1 MVEVIKVI
9 DFTDVFVRM
18 KEILYI
24 KVFNCSAADKVE
36 LFQIAE
42 TFKAKVIDYGKDS
55 LLLEFVQ
62 TATKNDAVVKLMK
75 EEFGKIEV
83 VRGGSVGIESI
94 NVMERIKRGR
104 FCVNEKS
111 ITTISLKK
119 INKKSVYQYIYEHRQ
134 TAKLLIVQDLT
145 MGLSTVSQNLNVLEK
160 EGLISRDGFFE
171 STGGRKAQVI
181 QIVPE
186 YRIAVGV
193 GILKNMFHLAAV
205 NLYGE
210 AIAEETVAVPFA
222 QSDAYYDGIASSL
235 ESFLDRNGYDRE
247 KILGVSIATQGI
259 PAPDGESVLY
269 GEILHNTDMKL
280 ADFSTRIPYPCRL
293 EHDSKAAASLEL
305 WNHPEIESAVVFLLN
320 RNLGGAVITNHKVH
334 QGLSMHS
341 GTLEHI
347 CIDPEGPEC
356 YCGQKGCLETYC
368 SANALEAAAQMPV
381 KEFFPALR
389 AGNDAR
395 LTEIWDAYLSHL
407 AYAMKTANLLLDG
420 AVIVSG
426 YLAPYFKEEDCRTL
440 LEKVDAASPFPL
452 VREQL
457 LVGTHG
463 QYTPAIGAALLFIE
477 EFLQSEF

>member
-1 MVEVIKVI
+1 M
-9 DFTDVFVRM
+9 
-18 KEILYI
+18 
-24 KVFNCSAADKVE
+24 
-36 LFQIAE
+36 
-42 TFKAKVIDYGKDS
+42 
-55 LLLEFVQ
+55 
-62 TATKNDAVVKLMK
+62 
-75 EEFGKIEV
+75 
-83 VRGGSVGIESI
+83 
-94 NVMERIKRGR
+94 
-104 FCVNEKS
+104 NEKS
-111 ITTISLKK
+111 ITTITLKK

-134 TAKLLIVQDLT
+134 TAKQQIVQDLT

-181 QIVPE
+181 QIVSE

-395 LTEIWDAYLSHL
+395 LMEIWDAYLSHL

-420 AVIVSG
+420 VVIVSG

>member
-1 MVEVIKVI
+1 M
-9 DFTDVFVRM
+9 TG
-18 KEILYI
+18 LHHLW
-24 KVFNCSAADKVE
+24 NH
-36 LFQIAE
+36 
-42 TFKAKVIDYGKDS
+42 S
-55 LLLEFVQ
+55 L
-62 TATKNDAVVKLMK
+62 
-75 EEFGKIEV
+75 
-83 VRGGSVGIESI
+83 
-94 NVMERIKRGR
+94 
-104 FCVNEKS
+104 
-111 ITTISLKK
+111 
-119 INKKSVYQYIYEHRQ
+119 
-134 TAKLLIVQDLT
+134 
-145 MGLSTVSQNLNVLEK
+145 
-160 EGLISRDGFFE
+160 
-171 STGGRKAQVI
+171 
-181 QIVPE
+181 
-186 YRIAVGV
+186 
-193 GILKNMFHLAAV
+193 
-205 NLYGE
+205 
-210 AIAEETVAVPFA
+210 
-222 QSDAYYDGIASSL
+222 
-235 ESFLDRNGYDRE
+235 YDRE

-440 LEKVDAASPFPL
+440 LEKVNAASPFPL

>member
-1 MVEVIKVI
+1 M
-9 DFTDVFVRM
+9 
-18 KEILYI
+18 
-24 KVFNCSAADKVE
+24 
-36 LFQIAE
+36 
-42 TFKAKVIDYGKDS
+42 
-55 LLLEFVQ
+55 
-62 TATKNDAVVKLMK
+62 
-75 EEFGKIEV
+75 
-83 VRGGSVGIESI
+83 
-94 NVMERIKRGR
+94 
-104 FCVNEKS
+104 NEKS
-111 ITTISLKK
+111 ITTITLKK

-134 TAKLLIVQDLT
+134 TAKQQIVQDLT

-381 KEFFPALR
+381 KEFLPALHMDIPWPKISCLALYQPPELRHKILPRFSDNQGRTVAGGNSGSDQLRNEQQTGSARPYQECSFLGALACAGADHEPCRYR
-389 AGNDAR
+389 ASAGTAR
-395 LTEIWDAYLSHL
+395 RAVPTASGGSH
-407 AYAMKTANLLLDG
+407 
-420 AVIVSG
+420 
-426 YLAPYFKEEDCRTL
+426 
-440 LEKVDAASPFPL
+440 
-452 VREQL
+452 
-457 LVGTHG
+457 
-463 QYTPAIGAALLFIE
+463 
-477 EFLQSEF
+477 

>member
-1 MVEVIKVI
+1 M
-9 DFTDVFVRM
+9 
-18 KEILYI
+18 
-24 KVFNCSAADKVE
+24 
-36 LFQIAE
+36 
-42 TFKAKVIDYGKDS
+42 
-55 LLLEFVQ
+55 
-62 TATKNDAVVKLMK
+62 
-75 EEFGKIEV
+75 
-83 VRGGSVGIESI
+83 
-94 NVMERIKRGR
+94 
-104 FCVNEKS
+104 NEKS
-111 ITTISLKK
+111 ITTITLKK

-134 TAKLLIVQDLT
+134 TAKQQIVQDLT

-305 WNHPEIESAVVFLLN
+305 WNHPEIES
-320 RNLGGAVITNHKVH
+320 
-334 QGLSMHS
+334 
-341 GTLEHI
+341 
-347 CIDPEGPEC
+347 
-356 YCGQKGCLETYC
+356 ETYC

-395 LTEIWDAYLSHL
+395 LMEIWDAYLSHL

>member
-1 MVEVIKVI
+1 M
-9 DFTDVFVRM
+9 
-18 KEILYI
+18 
-24 KVFNCSAADKVE
+24 
-36 LFQIAE
+36 
-42 TFKAKVIDYGKDS
+42 
-55 LLLEFVQ
+55 
-62 TATKNDAVVKLMK
+62 
-75 EEFGKIEV
+75 
-83 VRGGSVGIESI
+83 
-94 NVMERIKRGR
+94 
-104 FCVNEKS
+104 NEKS
-111 ITTISLKK
+111 ITTITLKK

-134 TAKLLIVQDLT
+134 TAKQQIVQDLT

-293 EHDSKAAASLEL
+293 EHDSKAAAP
-305 WNHPEIESAVVFLLN
+305 WNC
-320 RNLGGAVITNHKVH
+320 GITRRLKVRW
-334 QGLSMHS
+334 SS
-341 GTLEHI
+341 
-347 CIDPEGPEC
+347 C
-356 YCGQKGCLETYC
+356 
-368 SANALEAAAQMPV
+368 
-381 KEFFPALR
+381 
-389 AGNDAR
+389 
-395 LTEIWDAYLSHL
+395 
-407 AYAMKTANLLLDG
+407 
-420 AVIVSG
+420 
-426 YLAPYFKEEDCRTL
+426 
-440 LEKVDAASPFPL
+440 
-452 VREQL
+452 
-457 LVGTHG
+457 
-463 QYTPAIGAALLFIE
+463 
-477 EFLQSEF
+477 

>member
-1 MVEVIKVI
+1 M
-9 DFTDVFVRM
+9 
-18 KEILYI
+18 
-24 KVFNCSAADKVE
+24 
-36 LFQIAE
+36 
-42 TFKAKVIDYGKDS
+42 
-55 LLLEFVQ
+55 
-62 TATKNDAVVKLMK
+62 
-75 EEFGKIEV
+75 
-83 VRGGSVGIESI
+83 
-94 NVMERIKRGR
+94 
-104 FCVNEKS
+104 NEKS
-111 ITTISLKK
+111 ITTITLKK

-134 TAKLLIVQDLT
+134 TAKQQIVQDLT

-160 EGLISRDGFFE
+160 EGLISRDGFF
-171 STGGRKAQVI
+171 
-181 QIVPE
+181 
-186 YRIAVGV
+186 AVGV

-356 YCGQKGCLETYC
+356 YC
-368 SANALEAAAQMPV
+368 
-381 KEFFPALR
+381 
-389 AGNDAR
+389 
-395 LTEIWDAYLSHL
+395 
-407 AYAMKTANLLLDG
+407 
-420 AVIVSG
+420 
-426 YLAPYFKEEDCRTL
+426 
-440 LEKVDAASPFPL
+440 ASF
-452 VREQL
+452 
-457 LVGTHG
+457 
-463 QYTPAIGAALLFIE
+463 Y
-477 EFLQSEF
+477 

>member
-1 MVEVIKVI
+1 M
-9 DFTDVFVRM
+9 
-18 KEILYI
+18 
-24 KVFNCSAADKVE
+24 
-36 LFQIAE
+36 
-42 TFKAKVIDYGKDS
+42 
-55 LLLEFVQ
+55 
-62 TATKNDAVVKLMK
+62 
-75 EEFGKIEV
+75 
-83 VRGGSVGIESI
+83 
-94 NVMERIKRGR
+94 
-104 FCVNEKS
+104 NEKS
-111 ITTISLKK
+111 ITTITLKK

-134 TAKLLIVQDLT
+134 TAKQQIVQDLT

-280 ADFSTRIPYPCRL
+280 ADFS
-293 EHDSKAAASLEL
+293 LEL

-356 YCGQKGCLETYC
+356 YC
-368 SANALEAAAQMPV
+368 
-381 KEFFPALR
+381 
-389 AGNDAR
+389 
-395 LTEIWDAYLSHL
+395 
-407 AYAMKTANLLLDG
+407 
-420 AVIVSG
+420 
-426 YLAPYFKEEDCRTL
+426 
-440 LEKVDAASPFPL
+440 ASF
-452 VREQL
+452 
-457 LVGTHG
+457 
-463 QYTPAIGAALLFIE
+463 Y
-477 EFLQSEF
+477 

>member
-1 MVEVIKVI
+1 M
-9 DFTDVFVRM
+9 
-18 KEILYI
+18 
-24 KVFNCSAADKVE
+24 
-36 LFQIAE
+36 
-42 TFKAKVIDYGKDS
+42 
-55 LLLEFVQ
+55 
-62 TATKNDAVVKLMK
+62 
-75 EEFGKIEV
+75 
-83 VRGGSVGIESI
+83 
-94 NVMERIKRGR
+94 
-104 FCVNEKS
+104 NEKS
-111 ITTISLKK
+111 ITTITLKK

-134 TAKLLIVQDLT
+134 TAKQQIVQDLT

-305 WNHPEIESAVVFLLN
+305 WNHPEIESAVVF
-320 RNLGGAVITNHKVH
+320 RECAGSGGTDAGQRVFPGAAGRKRCASYGNLGCVPVPPCLCNEDSKSAARRSGDCERLPCAVF
-334 QGLSMHS
+334 Q
-341 GTLEHI
+341 
-347 CIDPEGPEC
+347 
-356 YCGQKGCLETYC
+356 
-368 SANALEAAAQMPV
+368 
-381 KEFFPALR
+381 R
-389 AGNDAR
+389 RR
-395 LTEIWDAYLSHL
+395 LPD
-407 AYAMKTANLLLDG
+407 TA
-420 AVIVSG
+420 
-426 YLAPYFKEEDCRTL
+426 
-440 LEKVDAASPFPL
+440 
-452 VREQL
+452 
-457 LVGTHG
+457 
-463 QYTPAIGAALLFIE
+463 
-477 EFLQSEF
+477 

>member
-1 MVEVIKVI
+1 M
-9 DFTDVFVRM
+9 
-18 KEILYI
+18 
-24 KVFNCSAADKVE
+24 
-36 LFQIAE
+36 
-42 TFKAKVIDYGKDS
+42 
-55 LLLEFVQ
+55 
-62 TATKNDAVVKLMK
+62 
-75 EEFGKIEV
+75 
-83 VRGGSVGIESI
+83 
-94 NVMERIKRGR
+94 
-104 FCVNEKS
+104 NEKS
-111 ITTISLKK
+111 ITTITLKK

-134 TAKLLIVQDLT
+134 TAKQQIVQDLT

-347 CIDPEGPEC
+347 CIDPDGPKC
-356 YCGQKGCLETYC
+356 YCGNHGCLETYC
-368 SANALEAAAQMPV
+368 SANALKVTAGMPI
-381 KEFFPALR
+381 KDFFNLLHQTQAPNLIQ
-389 AGNDAR
+389 
-395 LTEIWDAYLSHL
+395 IWRNYLDHL
-407 AYAMKTANLLLDG
+407 AFAIRNLNL
-420 AVIVSG
+420 VIDSPVIISG
-426 YLAPYFKEEDCRTL
+426 YLAPYFLDADMQYLLNKVNEGSLFQMTED
-440 LEKVDAASPFPL
+440 
-452 VREQL
+452 QL
-457 LVGTHG
+457 LVGNHG
-463 QYTPAIGAALLFIE
+463 QYTPAIGAALYYIK
-477 EFLQSEF
+477 EFLTPVVS

>member
-1 MVEVIKVI
+1 M
-9 DFTDVFVRM
+9 
-18 KEILYI
+18 
-24 KVFNCSAADKVE
+24 
-36 LFQIAE
+36 
-42 TFKAKVIDYGKDS
+42 
-55 LLLEFVQ
+55 
-62 TATKNDAVVKLMK
+62 
-75 EEFGKIEV
+75 
-83 VRGGSVGIESI
+83 
-94 NVMERIKRGR
+94 
-104 FCVNEKS
+104 NEKS
-111 ITTISLKK
+111 ITTITLKK

-134 TAKLLIVQDLT
+134 TAKQQIVQDLT

-305 WNHPEIESAVVFLLN
+305 WNHPE
-320 RNLGGAVITNHKVH
+320 
-334 QGLSMHS
+334 MHS